1 MAKKKKRT
9 RGINNTASGGYMNL
23 PNMTRQDL
31 KRFAIE
37 HGASF
42 LETCELDNP
51 GLYSKCKEL
60 WNIDPIP
67 KRGRLEEY
75 DAWVKEQLKG
85 NKDFNSLTH
94 PDLNLARTEE
104 KPKMSLKE
112 RLRAKRLKKESK
124 PKKEKKEKLP
134 KDERFGLRPG
144 SKKYSVFKLVFDG
157 KSDMWVKKKVTK
169 EYPDISKKTLR
180 IALSKAR
187 KAYAA
192 YKK

>member
-1 MAKKKKRT
+1 MAKKVQKTKRL
-9 RGINNTASGGYMNL
+9 RGSHSMGYMNL
-23 PNMTRQDL
+23 ANMTRQDL

-42 LETCELDNP
+42 MEVCEKDNP
-51 GLYSKCKEL
+51 TLLIRCREL
-60 WNIDPIP
+60 WNIDPIV

-75 DAWVKEQLKG
+75 DTWIKMELRD
-85 NKDFNSLTH
+85 NPDFNSLTH
-94 PDLNLARTEE
+94 PDLNMARKEE
-104 KPKMSLKE
+104 TPKLSLKE
-112 RLRAKRLKKESK
+112 RLKAKREKKAAN
-124 PKKEKKEKLP
+124 PKKERKEKLP

-157 KSDMWVKKKVTK
+157 KSDSWVKKRVTK

-180 IALSKAR
+180 IAISKAR